1 MKCIIALKLLLT
13 ALIINSLGSLIYS
26 QSDSSIKIT
35 FLGDL
40 NFGESYQ
47 DNPKYNRD
55 VNIIDAYGYD
65 YMFDNIS
72 VLLKKS
78 NLTIA
83 NLETPLLPGRISP
96 IYSQKPYVHFSS
108 GEPTIK
114 YLKKYNINVLSLA
127 NNHTIDFGF
136 SGLGYTINELKN
148 KIEFFGAGY
157 NEEEAGKPFIKSF
170 VTSIDTFTIAVIT
183 GFEYRKTYDS
193 IYQFYAGKTKY
204 GANVIST
211 DKISTQIKDIKE
223 MYKNVFIV
231 FFPHWGR
238 NYLWKTEQQTE
249 TAHGI
254 IDAGADLI
262 IGTGAH
268 IMQEIEFYNNK
279 WIIYCIGNSIFNSPG
294 RYEYYGRRPYSFI
307 AQIEFS
313 GNLKQ
318 LNLYPIYTDNLETD
332 YQVRYL
338 DDDEVKDCFKILK
351 KKSNDVKLFD
361 EQIKIKENKISKYFE
376 IKLN

>member
-1 MKCIIALKLLLT
+1 MFKIFSALV
-13 ALIINSLGSLIYS
+13 ICSCSLIYS
-26 QSDSSIKIT
+26 QNNQVIKIS

-40 NFGESYQ
+40 DFGESYQ

-78 NLTIA
+78 NLAIA

-211 DKISTQIKDIKE
+211 DKISAQIKDIKE

-238 NYLWKTEQQTE
+238 NYMWKTDKQTE
-249 TAHGI
+249 TAHAV

-268 IMQEIEFYNNK
+268 MMQEIEYYNNK
-279 WIIYCIGNSIFNSPG
+279 WIIYGIGNSIFNAPG
-294 RYEYYGRRPYSFI
+294 RYKFFRRKPYSCI
-307 AQIEFS
+307 TKLEIEGS
-313 GNLKQ
+313 SKRVK
-318 LNLYPIYTDNLETD
+318 LYPIYTDNLETD

-338 DDDEVKDCFKILK
+338 DDDEVKDCLKILK

-376 IKLN
+376 IKLD